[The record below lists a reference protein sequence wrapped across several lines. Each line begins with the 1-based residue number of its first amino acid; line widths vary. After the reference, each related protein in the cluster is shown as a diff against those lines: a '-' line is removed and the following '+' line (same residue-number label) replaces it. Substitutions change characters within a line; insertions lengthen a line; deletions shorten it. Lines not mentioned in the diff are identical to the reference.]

1 MTGGRRVPAVSILR
15 APFLKIKKKYSF
27 EIWLRGVQVKVA
39 VCCYA
44 QTLCNVHLGTKSDT
58 RFVTK
63 LNSRAVQ
70 EDVCARGPK

>member
-1 MTGGRRVPAVSILR
+1 MTGGRRVQFSGHHL
-15 APFLKIKKKYSF
+15 LKKTTALK
-27 EIWLRGVQVKVA
+27 WLRGIQVKVA

-44 QTLCNVHLGTKSDT
+44 QTLCNVQGTKSDT

-70 EDVCARGPK
+70 EDVCVRGPK